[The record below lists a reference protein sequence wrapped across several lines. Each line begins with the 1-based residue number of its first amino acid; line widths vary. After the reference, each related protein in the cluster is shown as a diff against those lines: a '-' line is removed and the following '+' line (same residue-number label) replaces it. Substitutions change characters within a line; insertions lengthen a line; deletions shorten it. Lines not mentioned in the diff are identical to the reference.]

1 MHLHNP
7 FRRKPSPLE
16 SHALRVTEETLALG
30 IREQELQNR
39 MRLSRLTQA
48 EERMAIMERVE
59 QSSLIIGEIVWS
71 REHPALAGVVSAI
84 TGSHSEIG
92 YLVNWQSG
100 YMSHCGAETLIT
112 AEERDKAEAE
122 DMLRRVMVEY
132 ALATGDRRLFEEYAG
147 RG

>member
-1 MHLHNP
+1 MILHNP

-16 SHALRVTEETLALG
+16 SHALRVTEETVALNV
-30 IREQELQNR
+30 REQELQNR
-39 MRLSRLTQA
+39 LRLAQLTQA

-59 QSSLIIGEIVWS
+59 RSSLIIGEIVWS
-71 REHPALAGVVSAI
+71 RENPHLAGVVAAI
-84 TGSHSEIG
+84 TGSHSEVG
-92 YLVNWQSG
+92 YLVNWQTG

-122 DMLRRVMVEY
+122 GMLRRVMVEY
-132 ALATGDRRLFEEYAG
+132 ALQTRDQGLFEAYTG

>member
-1 MHLHNP
+1 MKLHNP

-16 SHALRVTEETLALG
+16 SHALRVTEETIALN

-39 MRLSRLTQA
+39 MRLAQLTQA

-71 REHPALAGVVSAI
+71 RDHPQLAGVVVAI
-84 TGSHSEIG
+84 TGSHSEVG
-92 YLVNWQSG
+92 YLVRWQSG
-100 YMSHCGAETLIT
+100 DMSHCGAETLVT
-112 AEERDKAEAE
+112 ATERDKADAE

-132 ALATGDRRLFEEYAG
+132 ALQTRDQGLFETYTG
-147 RG
+147 RR

>member
-1 MHLHNP
+1 M
-7 FRRKPSPLE
+7 
-16 SHALRVTEETLALG
+16 ALS

-39 MRLSRLTQA
+39 MRLAQLTQA
-48 EERMAIMERVE
+48 EERMAIMERIE
-59 QSSLIIGEIVWS
+59 QSSLVIGEIVWS
-71 REHPALAGVVSAI
+71 REHPHLAGVVAAI
-84 TGSHSEIG
+84 TGSHSEVG

-132 ALATGDRRLFEEYAG
+132 ALQTRDRGLFEAYTG

>member
-1 MHLHNP
+1 MHIHNP
-7 FRRKPSPLE
+7 FRRKSSPLE
-16 SHALRVTEETLALG
+16 SHVLRVTEETLALG

-39 MRLSRLTQA
+39 LRLAQLTQA

-71 REHPALAGVVSAI
+71 REHPQLAGVVSAI
-84 TGSHSEIG
+84 TGSRSEVG
-92 YLVNWQSG
+92 YLVRWQTG
-100 YMSHCGAETLIT
+100 DMSHCGAETLVT

-132 ALATGDRRLFEEYAG
+132 ALQTKDRGLFEEYTG
-147 RG
+147 R

>member
-1 MHLHNP
+1 MRIHNP
-7 FRRKPSPLE
+7 FIRRPSAFE
-16 SHALRVTEETLALG
+16 IKAAVIAEETLTIEL
-30 IREQELQNR
+30 REQELQNR
-39 MRLSRLTQA
+39 MRLSQLTQA

-59 QSSLIIGEIVWS
+59 QATLIIGETVWS
-71 REHPALAGVVSAI
+71 REHPQLSGSVMAI
-84 TGSHSEIG
+84 TGSRSEVG
-92 YLVNWQSG
+92 YLIKWQSG
-100 YMSHCGAETLIT
+100 DVSHCRAEALVT